1 MNFDT
6 SVEVWFG
13 EMDEGTFKYA
23 GSDPED
29 LKTTD
34 VTMVIHLIHE
44 RRYFK
49 IGDTLMDQI
58 HEYMDRNEHLDFVI
72 PTQYK
77 GRIVFSNYFFK
88 RMVP

>member
-6 SVEVWFG
+6 RVEVWFG

-29 LKTTD
+29 
-34 VTMVIHLIHE
+34 TMIIHLIHE
-44 RRYFK
+44 RRHFEL
-49 IGDTLMDQI
+49 GDTLMDQI
-58 HEYMDRNEHLDFVI
+58 HEYMDRNGHLDFVI

-77 GRIVFSNYFFK
+77 GRIVFSNYFFR

>member
-1 MNFDT
+1 VTVNFDT

-29 LKTTD
+29 
-34 VTMVIHLIHE
+34 TMIVHLIHE
-44 RRYFK
+44 RRYFG

-58 HEYMDRNEHLDFVI
+58 HEYMDRNGHLDFVI
-72 PTQYK
+72 PTQYR

>member
-6 SVEVWFG
+6 RVEVWFG

-29 LKTTD
+29 
-34 VTMVIHLIHE
+34 TMIIHLIHE
-44 RRYFK
+44 RRHFEL
-49 IGDTLMDQI
+49 GDTLMDQI
-58 HEYMDRNEHLDFVI
+58 QEYMDRNGHLDYVI
-72 PTQYK
+72 PTQYR
-77 GRIVFSNYFFK
+77 GRIVFSNYFFR

>member
-6 SVEVWFG
+6 RVEVWFG

-29 LKTTD
+29 
-34 VTMVIHLIHE
+34 TMIIHVIHE
-44 RRYFK
+44 RRHFG
-49 IGDTLMDQI
+49 IGYTLMDQI
-58 HEYMDRNEHLDFVI
+58 QEYMDRNEHFDYVI
-72 PTQYK
+72 PTQYR

>member
-6 SVEVWFG
+6 RVEVWFG

-29 LKTTD
+29 
-34 VTMVIHLIHE
+34 TMIIHLIHE
-44 RRYFK
+44 RRHFEF
-49 IGDTLMDQI
+49 GDTLMDQI
-58 HEYMDRNEHLDFVI
+58 QEYMDRNGHLDYVI
-72 PTQYK
+72 PTQYR
-77 GRIVFSNYFFK
+77 GRIVFSNYFFR